1 MDYKLS
7 CVNELC
13 GFDIIHFLGQ
23 KEINR
28 ESVKGYVL
36 QSVITKLRIQD
47 NSLENM
53 LELTEHA
60 YKDIQTKLDKYES
73 VHHIEL
79 EILTIKNEINKKN
92 NSYKQNTILLE
103 ILKQKQADLK
113 NLLEYLPNEDELSLQ
128 ADLKRLRGL
137 KIERTRQKKFVVD
150 KLEELE
156 SKMSSLKIPNTTQ
169 LVESAKSRNKNI
181 EEIQSVYQFLS

>member
-1 MDYKLS
+1 MSYVDS
-7 CVNELC
+7 
-13 GFDIIHFLGQ
+13 DIIHFLGQ

-36 QSVITKLRIQD
+36 QSVITKLRMQD
-47 NSLENM
+47 NSLKNM

-79 EILTIKNEINKKN
+79 EISIINDEINKKN
-92 NSYKQNTILLE
+92 NSYKQNTNLLE

-113 NLLEYLPNEDELSLQ
+113 NLLEYLPNEEELSLQ
-128 ADLKRLRGL
+128 ADFKRLRGL

-150 KLEELE
+150 KLEELV